1 MSSLSQK
8 EKKNLDALIISILD
22 FGDKLEK
29 NNYQVVIN
37 KMSLNNKEL
46 LNKFWKNNLKNKIIK
61 NIITNRAEKNERE
74 IKRLMENKRT
84 IRKLQL
90 IFAPPRTSKSTVV
103 K

>member
-1 MSSLSQK
+1 
-8 EKKNLDALIISILD
+8 
-22 FGDKLEK
+22 
-29 NNYQVVIN
+29 
-37 KMSLNNKEL
+37 MSLNNKEL